1 MKCWY
6 HAPEKC
12 DTVEDVLD
20 HDKGGHCW
28 ACSSTTPGHSEMAPA
43 KLGTGGITFKEQM
56 KAEKLWKKMKMNE
69 HPNEA
74 KAIYTK
80 LAAEAKRLTKMNK
93 VPDPIRVGQRMKNGR
108 NSGGRFERMNG

>member
-28 ACSSTTPGHSEMAPA
+28 ACMSTTPGHSEMAPT
-43 KLGTGGITFKEQM
+43 KLGTGGISFKDQM
-56 KAEKLWKKMKMNE
+56 RAEKLWRRRNDRNKPKS
-69 HPNEA
+69 
-74 KAIYTK
+74 IFDK
-80 LAAEAKRLTKMNK
+80 LATEAKRSNRLPGSSSVTM
-93 VPDPIRVGQRMKNGR
+93 MKNGPI
-108 NSGGRFERMNG
+108 RFRRERYNG